1 MAASS
6 ASVLWRRSR
15 MFLFLVLLII
25 QSAVAQ
31 DFGFGFTNRRR
42 AVIIPFEWQSNLIVV
57 PVSIN
62 NSDTLN
68 FILDT
73 GISMNMITDPDV
85 ARDLDLKYVRKVNVL
100 GVGQGS
106 ALEARVSVGNRI
118 RLPGVKAEGQNV
130 VVLSED
136 MLQLSSYV
144 GMPVHGIF
152 GFELF
157 RNFVVKIDFRTRQ
170 ITLYKPE
177 TYRYRGRGQQIPIV
191 IEDTKPYLYASATY
205 ADNRE
210 VPIKVI
216 LDTGA
221 GHALSLDVDTRG
233 DIQLP
238 DKIIRAQ
245 LGRGLNGIIHGSLGR
260 LEKVKIGT
268 FELQHVIT
276 SFPDTNSLAGQVARN
291 LKRQGNIG
299 CELLKRFTVIFDYS
313 RKHVIL
319 KPNRRF
325 YREKFERDM
334 SGMEIKAEGNDYRKF
349 VISNIQANSPAEVA
363 GLQEGDEI
371 LSLNDHVAA
380 DLRLSDV
387 IKVLQRGEGK
397 TVKMFVKRTN
407 GLIYTEFKLK
417 RMI

>member
-1 MAASS
+1 
-6 ASVLWRRSR
+6 

-85 ARDLDLKYVRKVNVL
+85 ARDLNLKYVRKVNVL

-260 LEKVKIGT
+260 LEKVRIGT

-334 SGMEIKAEGNDYRKF
+334 SGMEIKAEGKDYRKF

-371 LSLNDHVAA
+371 LSLNDHVSA

>member
-1 MAASS
+1 
-6 ASVLWRRSR
+6 

-85 ARDLDLKYVRKVNVL
+85 ARDLNLKYVRKVNVL

-177 TYRYRGRGQQIPIV
+177 TYRYRGRGQQIPII

-397 TVKMFVKRTN
+397 IVKMFVKRTN

>member
-1 MAASS
+1 
-6 ASVLWRRSR
+6 

-177 TYRYRGRGQQIPIV
+177 TYRYRGRGQQIPII

-397 TVKMFVKRTN
+397 IVKMFVKRTN

>member
-1 MAASS
+1 
-6 ASVLWRRSR
+6 

-177 TYRYRGRGQQIPIV
+177 TYRYRGRGQQIPII

>member
-1 MAASS
+1 
-6 ASVLWRRSR
+6 

-85 ARDLDLKYVRKVNVL
+85 ARDLNLKYVRKVNVL

-397 TVKMFVKRTN
+397 IVKMFVKRTN

>member
-371 LSLNDHVAA
+371 LSLNDHVSA

>member
-1 MAASS
+1 
-6 ASVLWRRSR
+6 

-85 ARDLDLKYVRKVNVL
+85 ARDLNLKYVRKVNVL

>member
-85 ARDLDLKYVRKVNVL
+85 ARDLNLKYVRKVNVL

-260 LEKVKIGT
+260 LEKVRIGT

-334 SGMEIKAEGNDYRKF
+334 SGMEIKAEGKDYRKF

-371 LSLNDHVAA
+371 LSLNDHVSA

>member
-1 MAASS
+1 
-6 ASVLWRRSR
+6 
-15 MFLFLVLLII
+15 MFLFLVLLTL

-31 DFGFGFTNRRR
+31 DFGFGFTSRGR
-42 AVIIPFEWQSNLIVV
+42 VVTIPFEWQSNLIVV

-85 ARDLDLKYVRKVNVL
+85 ARDLNLTYVRKVHVL

-136 MLQLSSYV
+136 LLQLSSYV

-191 IEDTKPYLYASATY
+191 IEDTKPYLYASAIY

-221 GHALSLDVDTRG
+221 GHALSLDVNG
-233 DIQLP
+233 EIQLP

-245 LGRGLNGIIHGSLGR
+245 LGRGLNGIINGSLGR

-276 SFPDTNSLAGQVARN
+276 SFPDTNSLAGQVSRN

-313 RKHVIL
+313 RKYVIL

-349 VISNIQANSPAEVA
+349 VISNIQANSPAELA

-371 LSLNDHVAA
+371 LSLNDQVAA

-387 IKVLQRGEGK
+387 LKVLQRGEGR
-397 TVKMFVKRTN
+397 TVKMFVRRSE
-407 GLIYTEFKLK
+407 GLVYTEFKLK

>member
-85 ARDLDLKYVRKVNVL
+85 ARDLNLKYVRKVNVL

-397 TVKMFVKRTN
+397 IVKMFVKRTN

>member
-177 TYRYRGRGQQIPIV
+177 TYRYRGRGQQIPII

-260 LEKVKIGT
+260 LEKVRIGT

-334 SGMEIKAEGNDYRKF
+334 SGMEIKAEGKDYRKF

-371 LSLNDHVAA
+371 LSLNDHVSA

>member
-85 ARDLDLKYVRKVNVL
+85 ARDLNLKYVRKVNVL

-177 TYRYRGRGQQIPIV
+177 TYRYRGRGQQIPII

>member
-1 MAASS
+1 
-6 ASVLWRRSR
+6 

-85 ARDLDLKYVRKVNVL
+85 ARDLNLKYVRKVNVL

-334 SGMEIKAEGNDYRKF
+334 SGMEIKAEGKDYRKF

>member
-1 MAASS
+1 
-6 ASVLWRRSR
+6 

>member
-85 ARDLDLKYVRKVNVL
+85 ARDLNLKYVRKVNVL

-334 SGMEIKAEGNDYRKF
+334 SGMEIKAEGKDYRKF

>member
-85 ARDLDLKYVRKVNVL
+85 ARDLNLKYVRKVNVL

>member
-85 ARDLDLKYVRKVNVL
+85 ARDLNLKYVRKVNVL

-177 TYRYRGRGQQIPIV
+177 TYRYRGRGQQIPII

-260 LEKVKIGT
+260 LEKVRIGT

-334 SGMEIKAEGNDYRKF
+334 SGMEIKAEGKDYRKF

-371 LSLNDHVAA
+371 LSLNDHVSA

>member
-1 MAASS
+1 
-6 ASVLWRRSR
+6 
-15 MFLFLVLLII
+15 MFLFLVLLAF
-25 QSAVAQ
+25 QCVVAQ
-31 DFGFGFTNRRR
+31 DFGFGFTSRGR
-42 AVIIPFEWQSNLIVV
+42 VVTIPFEWQSNLIVV

-85 ARDLDLKYVRKVNVL
+85 ARDLNLTYVRKVNVL

-136 MLQLSSYV
+136 LLQLSSYV

-191 IEDTKPYLYASATY
+191 IEDTKPYLYASAIY

-221 GHALSLDVDTRG
+221 GHALSLDMDTQG

-245 LGRGLNGIIHGSLGR
+245 LGRGLNGIINGSLGR

-268 FELQHVIT
+268 FELEQVIT
-276 SFPDTNSLAGQVARN
+276 SFPDTNSLAGQVSRN

-313 RKHVIL
+313 RKYVIL

-349 VISNIQANSPAEVA
+349 VVANIQADSPAELA

-371 LSLNDHVAA
+371 LSLNDKVAA

-387 IKVLQRGEGK
+387 VKVLQRGEGR
-397 TVKMFVKRTN
+397 TVKMFVRRSE
-407 GLIYTEFKLK
+407 GLVYTEFKLK

>member
-1 MAASS
+1 MAAPS
-6 ASVLWRRSR
+6 ASVLWKCSR
-15 MFLFLVLLII
+15 MFLFLVII

-31 DFGFGFTNRRR
+31 DFGFHFIDRRKS
-42 AVIIPFEWQSNLIVV
+42 VVIPFEWQSNLIVV
-57 PVSIN
+57 PVRIN
-62 NSDTLN
+62 DSDTLN

-73 GISMNMITDPDV
+73 GISMNLITDPVV
-85 ARDLDLKYVRKVNVL
+85 ARELSLKYVRKVNVL
-100 GVGQGS
+100 GVGQGKS
-106 ALEARVSVGNRI
+106 LEARVSVGNRI
-118 RLPGVKAEGQNV
+118 RLPGVQAKGQNL

-136 MLQLSSYV
+136 LLQLSSYV
-144 GMPVHGIF
+144 GMPIHGIF

-157 RNFVVKIDFRTRQ
+157 RNFVVKIDFRSRQ
-170 ITLYKPE
+170 IKLYNPE
-177 TYRYRGRGQQIPIV
+177 TYKYRGRGQKIPIV
-191 IEDTKPYLYASATY
+191 IEDTKPYLYASAIY

-221 GHALSLDVDTRG
+221 GHALSLDMDTQG

-245 LGRGLNGIIHGSLGR
+245 LGRGLNGIITGSLGR
-260 LEKVKIGT
+260 LEKLKIGT
-268 FELQHVIT
+268 FELQQVIT
-276 SFPDTNSLAGQVARN
+276 SFPDTNSPATRVARN

-313 RKHVIL
+313 RNHVIL
-319 KPNRRF
+319 KPNSRF

-334 SGMEIKAEGNDYRKF
+334 SGMEIKAEGTDYRKF
-349 VISNIQANSPAEVA
+349 VIANIQAGSPAELV

-371 LSLNDHVAA
+371 LSLNEHTTA

-387 IKVLQRGEGK
+387 VKILQRGEGRMIK
-397 TVKMFVKRTN
+397 IFVKRTN
-407 GLIYTEFKLK
+407 GLIYTEFRLK

>member
-177 TYRYRGRGQQIPIV
+177 TYRYRGRGQQIPII

-397 TVKMFVKRTN
+397 IVKMFVKRTN